1 MPAINIDSQAPAR
14 IHGERTITIKVNTRG
29 AWWLL
34 QAVEAAAESE
44 RMNEWP
50 KTESF
55 RRAFAE
61 QLRAHL
67 ERRD

>member
-1 MPAINIDSQAPAR
+1 MPSINIESQAPAR
-14 IHGERTITIKVNTRG
+14 IHGERTITIKLNTRG

-34 QAVEAAAESE
+34 QAVEAAAGSA

-55 RRAFAE
+55 RQAFAE
-61 QLRAHL
+61 QLRSHL
-67 ERRD
+67 ERRE